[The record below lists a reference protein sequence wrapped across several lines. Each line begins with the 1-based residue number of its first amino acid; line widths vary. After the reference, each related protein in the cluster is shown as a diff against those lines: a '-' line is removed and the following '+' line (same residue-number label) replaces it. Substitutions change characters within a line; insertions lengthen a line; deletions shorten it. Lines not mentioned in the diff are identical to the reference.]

1 MKFLGKCPCPRCLV
15 SKDRIFKLG
24 TKSDR
29 RQRNQNVRVDDHPR
43 RSLIERARELIFVN
57 GYSVV
62 SSVIEKLVGITSV
75 APIRVS
81 TLLMHSQTL
90 LTF

>member
-81 TLLMHSQTL
+81 TLLMHSQIL

>member
-15 SKDRIFKLG
+15 SKDKIFKLG

-29 RQRNQNVRVDDHPR
+29 GQRTRNARVDDHPR
-43 RSLIERARELIFVN
+43 QTLIDRARELIFVD

-62 SSVIEKLVGITSV
+62 SSAIERLVGVTSV
-75 APIRVS
+75 APIRVCIV
-81 TLLMHSQTL
+81 LCVAHLKL
-90 LTF
+90 IP

>member
-1 MKFLGKCPCPRCLV
+1 
-15 SKDRIFKLG
+15 LG